1 MKIQEVETEY
11 NRTVSQPQ
19 HQPTQV
25 AAQVDTV
32 GDSLHLCT
40 ISQYSYNSL
49 EHEFIQRLSTISTIR
64 YQIWE
69 NFGVEKIGKFGKQNA
84 CHSPI
89 LSHKPLPYILSCSC
103 TSSLF
108 ANILS
113 SNWFGL
119 AHSSIFYP
127 TKIFPCTVAH
137 FGEFITNMQLRK
149 L

>member
-89 LSHKPLPYILSCSC
+89 LLPQTTSLYTQLQLYKQFICQYFILQLVRI
-103 TSSLF
+103 SSF
-108 ANILS
+108 INILPHQNFPKYS
-113 SNWFGL
+113 SSFW
-119 AHSSIFYP
+119 
-127 TKIFPCTVAH
+127 
-137 FGEFITNMQLRK
+137 
-149 L
+149 

>member
-49 EHEFIQRLSTISTIR
+49 EHEFIQRLSTISTIG

-89 LSHKPLPYILSCSC
+89 LFPQTTSLYTQLQLYKQFICQYFILQLVRI
-103 TSSLF
+103 SSF
-108 ANILS
+108 INILPHQNFPMYS
-113 SNWFGL
+113 SSFW
-119 AHSSIFYP
+119 
-127 TKIFPCTVAH
+127 
-137 FGEFITNMQLRK
+137 
-149 L
+149 

>member
-11 NRTVSQPQ
+11 NCTVSQPQ

-32 GDSLHLCT
+32 RDSLHLCT

-89 LSHKPLPYILSCSC
+89 LFPQTTSLYTQLQLYKQFICQYFILQLVRI
-103 TSSLF
+103 SSF
-108 ANILS
+108 VNILPHQNFPMYGS
-113 SNWFGL
+113 SFW
-119 AHSSIFYP
+119 
-127 TKIFPCTVAH
+127 
-137 FGEFITNMQLRK
+137 
-149 L
+149 